1 MPDWSAVVQQPFTH
15 PHYPEYK
22 ERCRKAGLGSAFIEE
37 SWSLLIRG
45 LERQAERLRSSFR
58 TWLRDLRSGA
68 VNVFDV
74 PNREMEAFEKLLS
87 DNKQLLMT
95 PQGMLRSTRLAL
107 WSGGISVSKYV
118 RSKGHETIESTP
130 YGKILDEMTNPTY
143 KIWLGDKSWGPQGK
157 LWNVLSAEYVRVAA
171 HLTDT
176 MHVFMRTHDL
186 DSVLYHNEI
195 TNWQKAKGRARDQA
209 DGLIYHI
216 LLGMDSFK
224 QEVTFYSEREAKQYL
239 LTFLG
244 QVENSFHQ
252 NMLEHGG
259 NYRFKSEVWRDNE
272 RAYQD
277 TFNKKSY
284 RSYREYL
291 ESPRPEIVNQASE
304 AEARISPNSSF
315 DPRQFSSVM
324 AELLRKTP

>member
-1 MPDWSAVVQQPFTH
+1 MEPRHRHFRSERVPDLIERWVRDSEEGTMPDWSAVVQQPFTH

-118 RSKGHETIESTP
+118 RSKGHETIE
-130 YGKILDEMTNPTY
+130 
-143 KIWLGDKSWGPQGK
+143 
-157 LWNVLSAEYVRVAA
+157 
-171 HLTDT
+171 
-176 MHVFMRTHDL
+176 
-186 DSVLYHNEI
+186 
-195 TNWQKAKGRARDQA
+195 
-209 DGLIYHI
+209 
-216 LLGMDSFK
+216 
-224 QEVTFYSEREAKQYL
+224 
-239 LTFLG
+239 
-244 QVENSFHQ
+244 
-252 NMLEHGG
+252 
-259 NYRFKSEVWRDNE
+259 
-272 RAYQD
+272 
-277 TFNKKSY
+277 
-284 RSYREYL
+284 
-291 ESPRPEIVNQASE
+291 
-304 AEARISPNSSF
+304 
-315 DPRQFSSVM
+315 
-324 AELLRKTP
+324 